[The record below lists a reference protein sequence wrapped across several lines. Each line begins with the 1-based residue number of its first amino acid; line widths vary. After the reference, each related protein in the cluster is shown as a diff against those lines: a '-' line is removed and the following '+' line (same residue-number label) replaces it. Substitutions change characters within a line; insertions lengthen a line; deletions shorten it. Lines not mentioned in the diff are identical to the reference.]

1 MKQLI
6 FSLMTVMVIAL
17 IFTACKGDT
26 GPAGTNGTNG
36 TVGPAGPT
44 GASGATGATGPQG
57 PTGTANV
64 IYSAW
69 FTPAQNGNWVDTTI
83 NGVAMQKKFKKAAS
97 GVTLSVLN
105 TGVVLSYV
113 KLNPDGIG
121 GTTTTIRQLP
131 YAYVGQAREFIQL
144 AYNGS
149 ITYAVTSTANPG
161 VAITTALNSI
171 LEFRYV
177 IIPGGV
183 AGGRFTSG
191 PATGYTVEQV
201 KAMSYEQVKTMFNI
215 PENGT
220 NEK

>member
-1 MKQLI
+1 
-6 FSLMTVMVIAL
+6 
-17 IFTACKGDT
+17 
-26 GPAGTNGTNG
+26 
-36 TVGPAGPT
+36 
-44 GASGATGATGPQG
+44 
-57 PTGTANV
+57 
-64 IYSAW
+64 
-69 FTPAQNGNWVDTTI
+69 
-83 NGVAMQKKFKKAAS
+83 MQKKFKKAAS

-171 LEFRYV
+171 LELRYV

-183 AGGRFTSG
+183 AGGRSANAEKVAEIRG
-191 PATGYTVEQV
+191 QLYSESQL
-201 KAMSYEQVKTMFNI
+201 KAMSYAQVCSLLNI
-215 PENGT
+215 AQ
-220 NEK
+220 